1 MHNIAL
7 HIKMQDWLYILLVG
21 VLFGMSLGA
30 LGYSL
35 LGYSLLDGAFFGLLL
50 GFCITLL
57 SLVFITY
64 MNKNILPKVR
74 EFFWLPLAIFFSF
87 ASGFLGTYL
96 GSLGAEFFAL
106 EMIAA
111 FETSRF
117 EIASAIGLLT
127 YIVGALLYRFVK
139 MRNEKELIDHEYV
152 KSRLGS
158 LERQLNPHFLFNALN
173 SIAELIHHNPDKA
186 EMAILKVS
194 AFLRN
199 TMNEQPLLT
208 LSDEI
213 KNVRDYIELENI
225 RFSGKIKLHIDE
237 NIPLWRVPKFSIQ
250 LLVEN
255 AIKHGFVSSSS
266 TLNISIKF
274 EKEGIV
280 VSNDGEAIQSTKFGV
295 GLSNLDQRLKL
306 LCKGYVEIKSKNNP
320 SFYIHIG
327 ACCENNNR
335 R

>member
-194 AFLRN
+194 AFL
-199 TMNEQPLLT
+199 
-208 LSDEI
+208 
-213 KNVRDYIELENI
+213 
-225 RFSGKIKLHIDE
+225 
-237 NIPLWRVPKFSIQ
+237 
-250 LLVEN
+250 
-255 AIKHGFVSSSS
+255 
-266 TLNISIKF
+266 
-274 EKEGIV
+274 
-280 VSNDGEAIQSTKFGV
+280 
-295 GLSNLDQRLKL
+295 
-306 LCKGYVEIKSKNNP
+306 
-320 SFYIHIG
+320 
-327 ACCENNNR
+327 
-335 R
+335 